1 MQVTKYVFESIQIN
15 NGELTDLF
23 QLITF
28 VSKKNVNLIKRNSCH
43 IKQQNNCLFKQGR
56 WLALIAVCKIIRPG
70 FLTISWRGFL
80 S

>member
-28 VSKKNVNLIKRNSCH
+28 VLKKKC
-43 IKQQNNCLFKQGR
+43 
-56 WLALIAVCKIIRPG
+56 
-70 FLTISWRGFL
+70 
-80 S
+80 